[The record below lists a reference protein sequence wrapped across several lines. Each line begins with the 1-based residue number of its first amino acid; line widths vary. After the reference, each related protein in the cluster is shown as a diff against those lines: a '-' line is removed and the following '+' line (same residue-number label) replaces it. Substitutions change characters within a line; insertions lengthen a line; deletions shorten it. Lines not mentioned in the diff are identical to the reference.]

1 MACSALRDIS
11 RSNQRHH
18 SYCYLPVKVPDV
30 ANGRPSASINGGI
43 EEAAWWIDSAT
54 QCPRRPKPETHWPQ
68 SAAQQHVAA
77 RRALAPDI
85 SPRRPRASYEHRAR
99 ASPRSSLPSHQNK
112 ASAGR
117 RHRRHSRT
125 PQHGQ
130 PILGGAA
137 KRAAGPRRLPS
148 ASPAVRGAAHSWYRP
163 CPLQRSAIHRDHG
176 AIR

>member
-18 SYCYLPVKVPDV
+18 SYCYLPVIVPDV
-30 ANGRPSASINGGI
+30 ANGHPSASINGGI

-99 ASPRSSLPSHQNK
+99 ARHPGPRSRPTKIKRLQADGTDAILARRSMASPFWGGPPS
-112 ASAGR
+112 APRAR
-117 RHRRHSRT
+117 IVSR
-125 PQHGQ
+125 Q
-130 PILGGAA
+130 
-137 KRAAGPRRLPS
+137 RPRRCAAPHTHDIAHTCCS
-148 ASPAVRGAAHSWYRP
+148 A
-163 CPLQRSAIHRDHG
+163 QRSTAI
-176 AIR
+176 IEQ